1 MYRGPVGVTS
11 LNEEL
16 QAHLN
21 PSAVASIEWGGRD
34 LRVGDKVMQVRNNY
48 DKGVFNGDVGWIRS
62 INRENSN
69 LKVEF
74 LEEAGPLLVA
84 YEFHELDE
92 LTLAYAVTVHKS
104 QGSEY
109 PAIVLPLV
117 REHYMLL
124 QRNLLYT
131 AITRAKRLCILIGQ
145 QRALEVAVRNDR
157 VALRN
162 TGLAERLAMVAKVG
176 IWD

>member
-1 MYRGPVGVTS
+1 MKTRFAGSVENCLESFLDCPHTVYVHSGWFRTKDARELRAVTRELDDGV
-11 LNEEL
+11 E
-16 QAHLN
+16 
-21 PSAVASIEWGGRD
+21 
-34 LRVGDKVMQVRNNY
+34 
-48 DKGVFNGDVGWIRS
+48 
-62 INRENSN
+62 
-69 LKVEF
+69 VEF

>member
-1 MYRGPVGVTS
+1 MFS
-11 LNEEL
+11 DSCEKKAEL
-16 QAHLN
+16 
-21 PSAVASIEWGGRD
+21 
-34 LRVGDKVMQVRNNY
+34 
-48 DKGVFNGDVGWIRS
+48 
-62 INRENSN
+62 
-69 LKVEF
+69 F
-74 LEEAGPLLVA
+74 LA
-84 YEFHELDE
+84 YNQ

-162 TGLAERLAMVAKVG
+162 TGLAERLAMVARVG
-176 IWD
+176 IWDR